1 MGQEAGWGWGDLC
14 SDLLPLSPWDGPV
27 CTSGQSSPTNT
38 TLPLPTLHRQRCVS
52 IIISQLTLNLVK
64 LMNKIS
70 HHRHTKSTYFN
81 QDSSTCQQCGHLTK
95 LHWEY
100 DVATR
105 VAWCTRVAC
114 HGAHAS
120 ALRGKFQL
128 EHQSETFLP
137 SIVCHVLP

>member
-1 MGQEAGWGWGDLC
+1 MGQEAGWGWGGLC

-27 CTSGQSSPTNT
+27 CTSGQSSLTNT

-64 LMNKIS
+64 LTNKIS
-70 HHRHTKSTYFN
+70 HHRHTKSTYFK
-81 QDSSTCQQCGHLTK
+81 QDSSTCQQRGHLTT

-100 DVATR
+100 GV
-105 VAWCTRVAC
+105 CTRVAC
-114 HGAHAS
+114 HGAHVS

-128 EHQSETFLP
+128 EHLSETFLP
-137 SIVCHVLP
+137 GIVCYVLL